1 MLIVFLQH
9 EVDVFVNEKL
19 WLVAIIGG
27 SRTGERANGRCIRA
41 TGLLHCSRGG
51 SS

>member
-1 MLIVFLQH
+1 MMLIVFLQH

-27 SRTGERANGRCIRA
+27 SRTGERAVYSVDRPG
-41 TGLLHCSRGG
+41 HCGRGG